1 MSESIHI
8 EPTHLFLADVHL
20 GGSILMGENYEK
32 GLCSLINY
40 AAQKKIQLYLLG
52 DVFDYWMEF
61 PAQKSE
67 KTPFKSIQSPRETTL
82 PPLGSSILDT
92 LKKYNQA
99 CGPAYYILGNHDYW
113 DAGYFASIGCKVF
126 NDGCTI
132 DLDRQTV
139 CLLHGD
145 GLPTK
150 KTRIRGNL
158 ITPLKRPIL
167 HTILRSASFITL
179 FQYFFT
185 PNQAWSMM
193 KAFSNFSKKKEKP
206 ALANI
211 DSTLKNLIN
220 FSDIDLVIA
229 GHDHLARTVHTKGG
243 KYINTGPYYENNLV
257 LTYSKQGWVH
267 AEWDERQSKLV
278 VKEKP
283 SYSL

>member
-1 MSESIHI
+1 MSESIYI
-8 EPTHLFLADVHL
+8 EPTHLFMADVHL
-20 GGSILMGENYEK
+20 GGSIMMGENYEK
-32 GLCSLINY
+32 SLCSLINY

-61 PAQKSE
+61 PAQKTG
-67 KTPFKSIQSPRETTL
+67 KTPSKSNQSTHETTL
-82 PPLGSSILDT
+82 PSLGSSVLDT
-92 LKKYNQA
+92 LQKYNQV

-126 NDGCTI
+126 NDGCKI

-145 GLPTK
+145 GLPTN
-150 KTRIRGNL
+150 KTHILGDVVS
-158 ITPLKRPIL
+158 PLKRRIL

-179 FQYFFT
+179 FQYFFA

-206 ALANI
+206 TLATI
-211 DSTLKNLIN
+211 DSALKNLIN
-220 FSDIDLVIA
+220 FSDIDSIIA

-243 KYINTGPYYENNLV
+243 QYINTGPYYENNLV

-267 AEWDERQSKLV
+267 AEWDERQNKLV

>member
-1 MSESIHI
+1 MSESTDI

-20 GGSILMGENYEK
+20 GGSIGLGDNYEK
-32 GLCSLINY
+32 NLCSLINY

-61 PAQKSE
+61 PAHKNKTRSTKSNHSSN
-67 KTPFKSIQSPRETTL
+67 KPTL
-82 PPLGSSILDT
+82 PPLGSVLLNT
-92 LKKYNQA
+92 LQEYNQV

-113 DAGYFASIGCKVF
+113 DAGYFASIGCTVF
-126 NDGCTI
+126 TDGCSI
-132 DLDRQTV
+132 NLDHQTV

-150 KTRIRGNL
+150 KTQIRGNL

-167 HTILRSASFITL
+167 HTILRSKTFITL
-179 FQYFFT
+179 FQFFFA

-193 KAFSNFSKKKEKP
+193 KAFSNFSKNKEKP
-206 ALANI
+206 ALSTI

-220 FSDIDLVIA
+220 FSDIDCIIA

-243 KYINTGPYYENNLV
+243 QYINTGPYYENNLV
-257 LTYSKQGWVH
+257 LTYSKQGWDH
-267 AEWDERQSKLV
+267 AEWDEQKSKLV
-278 VKEKP
+278 VKQKP